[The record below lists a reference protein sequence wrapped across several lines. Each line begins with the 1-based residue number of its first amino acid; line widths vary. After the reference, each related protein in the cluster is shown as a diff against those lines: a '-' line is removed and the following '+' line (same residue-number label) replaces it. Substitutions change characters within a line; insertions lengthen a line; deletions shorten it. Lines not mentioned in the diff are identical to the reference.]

1 MIGRSMIRFVALIL
15 KCELCAEIRE
25 SGRREMSVGQA
36 IGYLNTI
43 NCLSYG
49 SSSALSEISKNCR
62 SIFRLFGVDVPKEPI
77 SGVEVC
83 DLRRLAISKD

>member
-1 MIGRSMIRFVALIL
+1 MLLSDIIMPNSMNAAAIGAI
-15 KCELCAEIRE
+15 CAERR
-25 SGRREMSVGQA
+25 RREMSVGQA

-62 SIFRLFGVDVPKEPI
+62 SIFGLFGVDVPKEPI